1 MWRVPLAYA
10 DKAEAEKSEAAFRF
24 NCAQR
29 KFWRVRVPVV
39 VQELTRRPQA
49 PMRIPLRASHTSLQ
63 CQWSGLNGQSRVP
76 LHSSH
81 RRAMIW
87 GLKQPVYSAT
97 ALEIWVLSRV
107 WYTYG
112 YIKNGPKGVRS
123 PDHQKLDL
131 IIHTHP
137 PVSEVCWRNAQRDY
151 SCW

>member
-1 MWRVPLAYA
+1 
-10 DKAEAEKSEAAFRF
+10 
-24 NCAQR
+24 
-29 KFWRVRVPVV
+29 
-39 VQELTRRPQA
+39 
-49 PMRIPLRASHTSLQ
+49 
-63 CQWSGLNGQSRVP
+63 
-76 LHSSH
+76 
-81 RRAMIW
+81 MIW
-87 GLKQPVYSAT
+87 GLKQPVYSAA
-97 ALEIWVLSRV
+97 ALELWVLSKV